1 MPIAV
6 LRHLL
11 FAGGLAVAGLA
22 PFCGPVAAG
31 ETAPD
36 GNVLPVPSVTIY
48 PGDAISNVLIVD
60 RTFPTNAVAS
70 RFGVVTDRAA
80 VVGKIARRTLLPGAP
95 IPANAVME
103 PRLVTNGA
111 RVKVVFS
118 EGDLE
123 ITTYG
128 AALQAGAAGD
138 LVAVRNLE
146 SGLTIS
152 GVVQPDGSVRVDGG

>member
-1 MPIAV
+1 
-6 LRHLL
+6 
-11 FAGGLAVAGLA
+11 
-22 PFCGPVAAG
+22 
-31 ETAPD
+31 
-36 GNVLPVPSVTIY
+36 
-48 PGDAISNVLIVD
+48 
-60 RTFPTNAVAS
+60 
-70 RFGVVTDRAA
+70 
-80 VVGKIARRTLLPGAP
+80 
-95 IPANAVME
+95 ME